1 MVLLSIYDGGY
12 KASIG
17 YNGEVFDLTNID
29 EKTCIYNEDYRFM
42 KMNDLAITLSNLYED
57 FIKDNKWYNHK
68 KDALKYI
75 FSLDGDL
82 DYIYICEDGNIEV
95 VKRSDINVV

>member
-1 MVLLSIYDGGY
+1 MILLSIYDGGY

-42 KMNDLAITLSNLYED
+42 KMNDLFITLSNLY
-57 FIKDNKWYNHK
+57 
-68 KDALKYI
+68 
-75 FSLDGDL
+75 
-82 DYIYICEDGNIEV
+82 
-95 VKRSDINVV
+95 

>member
-12 KASIG
+12 KASISVG
-17 YNGEVFDLTNID
+17 VD
-29 EKTCIYNEDYRFM
+29 CIYDLEKVNSNSYDYM
-42 KMNDLAITLSNLYED
+42 KDKWLGNFFKNLIILYND

-75 FSLDGDL
+75 FSLDEDL
-82 DYIYICEDGNIEV
+82 EYIYICEDGNIEV
-95 VKRSDINVV
+95 VKRSDM

>member
-12 KASIG
+12 KASISVG
-17 YNGEVFDLTNID
+17 VN
-29 EKTCIYNEDYRFM
+29 CIYDLEKIDSNNYDYTKDKWLGKFFKNLILLYNE
-42 KMNDLAITLSNLYED
+42 
-57 FIKDNKWYNHK
+57 FIKNNKWYSHK

-75 FSLDGDL
+75 FSLDEDL

-95 VKRSDINVV
+95 VKRGDTNV